1 MLSAVF
7 GTDIAFLVSGTIV
20 AFCGV
25 GFLVSIIGLSITG
38 TTVSIAFFDCP
49 LFVATAFAGLT
60 LAFPPELPL
69 PPRLPLED
77 VAIDGVAIG
86 LLGLITRS

>member
-7 GTDIAFLVSGTIV
+7 GTDIALLVSGTIV

-25 GFLVSIIGLSITG
+25 GFLVSVTGLSITG

-49 LFVATAFAGLT
+49 LFVVTAFEGLT
-60 LAFPPELPL
+60 LALPKLPL

-77 VAIDGVAIG
+77 VPVFR
-86 LLGLITRS
+86 RSTMKFPTF

>member
-7 GTDIAFLVSGTIV
+7 GTDIALLVSGTIF

-25 GFLVSIIGLSITG
+25 GFLVSVTGLSITG
-38 TTVSIAFFDCP
+38 TTLSVAFFDCP
-49 LFVATAFAGLT
+49 LFVVTAFEGLT
-60 LAFPPELPL
+60 LALPEFLL

-77 VAIDGVAIG
+77 VAIEGVAIG